1 MEIRICVAIASL
13 AFVAGV
19 AGLYLQKLLP
29 EHHTSER
36 SRDMIGAMVGLFSL
50 LLALVLGTLVGSA
63 YSFYSTQKA
72 ELESFATRAI
82 QLDLALAEYGP
93 ETTAARV
100 KMKDTF
106 QVVYDTFWGKNA
118 DSLDPVVSLTVAPV
132 IGHLRAMDEYI
143 AALTPQTPAQRQFAA
158 AAAFNAGLI
167 EQTRLL
173 ISLQLASPVSW
184 PLVIVVVSW
193 ALILFVGYG
202 LLSRVN
208 GTTIVALGFGAFAVA
223 SAVMLILEL
232 SQPFTGVFRLPAGA
246 FMQMLAA
253 IGP

>member
-1 MEIRICVAIASL
+1 MEIWICVIIALL

-19 AGLYLQKLLP
+19 VGLFLQRLLP
-29 EHHTSER
+29 DHHTSER

-63 YSFYSTQKA
+63 YSFYSTEKA
-72 ELESFATRAI
+72 ELETFATRAI

-93 ETTAARV
+93 ETTVPRI
-100 KMKDTF
+100 KMKETL
-106 QVVYDTFWGKNA
+106 QGIYDTFWGKNA
-118 DSLDPVVSLTVAPV
+118 GNLDPVLFTVAPV
-132 IGHLRAMDEYI
+132 LGRLRAMDEYV
-143 AALTPQTPAQRQFAA
+143 AGLTPQTPAQRQFAA
-158 AAAFNAGLI
+158 AASIDASLI

-202 LLSRVN
+202 LLSRLN
-208 GTTIVALGFGAFAVA
+208 ATTIVALGFGSFAVA
-223 SAVMLILEL
+223 SAVLLILEL

-246 FMQMLAA
+246 LLQMLAA

>member
-1 MEIRICVAIASL
+1 MEMWICVAIAAL
-13 AFVAGV
+13 AFVAGLV
-19 AGLYLQKLLP
+19 GLLLQNLLP

-63 YSFYSTQKA
+63 YGFYSTQKA
-72 ELESFATRAI
+72 ELETFATRAI

-93 ETTAARV
+93 ETTPARV
-100 KMKDTF
+100 KMKETF

-118 DSLDPVVSLTVAPV
+118 DNLDPVSLTVAPV
-132 IGHLRAMDEYI
+132 LGHLRAMDEYI

-158 AAAFNAGLI
+158 AAGFNAGLI

-193 ALILFVGYG
+193 ALILFIGYG